1 MKRLSTILA
10 LVLVL
15 SMGSFGPWVS
25 QAEAQPCGRS
35 QCVSITGCFQCQ
47 DLILL
52 IIECVPIRCD
62 LCVNVFC
69 DSAAS
74 STASLPGSDQA
85 ATETVCKDSE
95 EVEPPAVR
103 VVALEWK
110 EDRT

>member
-1 MKRLSTILA
+1 MKRLSTILT

-25 QAEAQPCGRS
+25 QAEAQPCGRT
-35 QCVSITGCFQCQ
+35 QCVFTTGCYHCE

-52 IIECVPIRCD
+52 IIECVVIHCGK
-62 LCVNVFC
+62 CVHLFC
-69 DSAAS
+69 DSATS
-74 STASLPGSDQA
+74 TTASLEPGFQA

-95 EVEPPAVR
+95 KVKPPAVR

>member
-10 LVLVL
+10 VVLVL

-25 QAEAQPCGRS
+25 QAEACDRS
-35 QCVSITGCFQCQ
+35 QCQVINGCYTCES
-47 DLILL
+47 LILL
-52 IIECVPIRCD
+52 IIQCEVLSCNTCLHIWCS
-62 LCVNVFC
+62 
-69 DSAAS
+69 SAAS
-74 STASLPGSDQA
+74 STASLEPGFDQDS
-85 ATETVCKDSE
+85 TETACKDSE